1 MKETHPPVREE
12 NASNPPI
19 QEEGLSKPSTNPSNT
34 STTPSK
40 EWANPTPAGL
50 VALTVACFCFFALLN
65 NQVEK
70 SAMPLVGCWLIGGFV
85 IQMIVGLLDLKGR
98 NQTGGNTFLFFGAF
112 FMLVGGIEMFIKYRG
127 LTTGAPVDT
136 RIDGFA
142 WLALT
147 LVLFLWTPAFFKPF
161 GFLTLIVLALDVALP
176 FIALVDLKILPAAFS
191 VIPAYALLVAG
202 ILAIY
207 LGGALI
213 VNTAFGRKIY
223 PLIEKKK

>member
-1 MKETHPPVREE
+1 MKETHPPTREE
-12 NASNPPI
+12 NAGNPPI

-112 FMLVGGIEMFIKYRG
+112 FMLVGGIEMFIKYHG